1 VTLAETQAL
10 FHRQLTGAADPA
22 AEPLDAFFRGSDE
35 LPAADRLAIYRDM
48 YAARLVDALRETFP
62 NLARLLGDDRFAALG
77 EDYVARHPSEHH
89 DVGRIGLH
97 LPAFLR
103 AYPGPERP
111 DLADLAELEWAR
123 NEVFFATESEAA
135 GAEALATLA
144 AEAVGRAR
152 LRMSP
157 SVRALVLEHDA
168 AALWRRLESGEPPG
182 PPVPGPS
189 AATVWRREFD
199 VFHCALPLHEAAA
212 LRAALDGE
220 TLDAICAHFA
230 ERPDPAAEAHAAIS
244 SWFGERWVAGVV
256 VLAPGKLR

>member
-1 VTLAETQAL
+1 VTLAGTQAL
-10 FHRQLTGAADPA
+10 FHRLVTGAADLDPG
-22 AEPLDAFFRGSDE
+22 PLDAILRGSDE
-35 LPAADRLAIYRDM
+35 LPAADRVAIYRDM

-62 NLARLLGDDRFAALG
+62 NLARLLGDGRFAALG
-77 EDYVARHPSEHH
+77 EDYLARHPSEHH
-89 DVGRIGLH
+89 DVGRIGRH

-103 AYPGPERP
+103 AYPDPGRA

-123 NEVFFATESEAA
+123 NEVFFARDPETA
-135 GAEALATLA
+135 GVEALATLA

-152 LRMSP
+152 LRTSP
-157 SVRALVLEHDA
+157 SVRVLVLEHDVA
-168 AALWRRLESGEPPG
+168 AVWRRLEGGEPPG

-189 AATVWRREFD
+189 AAAVWRRGFD
-199 VFHCALPLHEAAA
+199 FFHCDLPPHEAAA

-244 SWFGERWVAGVV
+244 SWFGEGWVAGVV
-256 VLAPGKLR
+256 PLAPGKLH